1 MQFELQQDSH
11 SPPPRDPVPLWTGG
25 VYYLAVF
32 VARTSLCRS
41 RVGVHHMQ
49 GNSCSL
55 AGHDHPRCDLE
66 AVSPGKGCPSSQHDA
81 QRTPLRQISSQPRAS
96 GRLADAGGC
105 AGGVQGSP
113 PRGSACA
120 AERSDSSGD
129 CGRRVSAVAAFADGA
144 AVKRSSA
151 PRSLA
156 GLAGHPTAANQGDA
170 RECGGQRVLRVSSG
184 PRSPASD
191 PNGSEAAS
199 DISFAALAHDASRV
213 LESLVAV
220 RRTAS
225 ARRALNRH
233 LRCSSRLLRERAAS
247 SPQHR
252 LHAAPQ
258 GGVADTAAS
267 PGGAL
272 PGENTPG
279 SAGRPL
285 SRAGVLAASGKLDV
299 PDQLAG
305 SLGPHLALGAGAT
318 PGSGGAAGDG
328 TGARRKRARTA
339 AAAHGETP
347 QRWPGPW
354 REPWPPGLGAALS
367 AVASTPGDNRSGG
380 AESPA
385 GAAPPGAL
393 DESEARTL
401 PGMRQP
407 PWGCWSG
414 PSATPAGARGGDLG
428 AAPQSPDE
436 SGASPVR
443 ALRLS
448 PCGPRALGGGPDG
461 AAEPGRPG
469 AGSGAAPGPG
479 AAADSVKGGGCQAES
494 RTPRAGTGGSPG
506 GGRRAAAHA
515 RQGRLLAL
523 CASSS
528 DEEAMCGR
536 AVGVAMAPWAVGAA
550 APARAAAAARALARA
565 RALRSDRARLGA
577 RVQVHPWGMSRALL
591 SQWPFGPRSAQIP
604 DRFLISSWHWPGACC
619 KLAFCRRFLCQP
631 AHQGGAMPIAGHG
644 RGAPRPP

>member
-1 MQFELQQDSH
+1 
-11 SPPPRDPVPLWTGG
+11 
-25 VYYLAVF
+25 
-32 VARTSLCRS
+32 
-41 RVGVHHMQ
+41 
-49 GNSCSL
+49 
-55 AGHDHPRCDLE
+55 
-66 AVSPGKGCPSSQHDA
+66 
-81 QRTPLRQISSQPRAS
+81 
-96 GRLADAGGC
+96 
-105 AGGVQGSP
+105 
-113 PRGSACA
+113 
-120 AERSDSSGD
+120 
-129 CGRRVSAVAAFADGA
+129 VSAAAAFADGA

-339 AAAHGETP
+339 AAAHAETP

-367 AVASTPGDNRSGG
+367 AVASTPSNDRSGG
-380 AESPA
+380 AGSPA

-393 DESEARTL
+393 DESEAPTL
-401 PGMRQP
+401 LGMRQP

-414 PSATPAGARGGDLG
+414 PCATPGGVRGGDPK
-428 AAPQSPDE
+428 AAPQSPDG
-436 SGASPVR
+436 SGASPMR

-448 PCGPRALGGGPDG
+448 PCVRMSGAGPDG

-469 AGSGAAPGPG
+469 AGTGAAPGSG
-479 AAADSVKGGGCQAES
+479 AAADSVKGGGCQADS
-494 RTPRAGTGGSPG
+494 GTPRAGAAGSPG
-506 GGRRAAAHA
+506 GGRRAAALA

-528 DEEAMCGR
+528 DDEAVCGR
-536 AVGVAMAPWAVGAA
+536 AAGVAMAPWAVGAA
-550 APARAAAAARALARA
+550 TPARAAAAARALARA

-577 RVQVHPWGMSRALL
+577 RVQV
-591 SQWPFGPRSAQIP
+591 
-604 DRFLISSWHWPGACC
+604 
-619 KLAFCRRFLCQP
+619 
-631 AHQGGAMPIAGHG
+631 
-644 RGAPRPP
+644 RP